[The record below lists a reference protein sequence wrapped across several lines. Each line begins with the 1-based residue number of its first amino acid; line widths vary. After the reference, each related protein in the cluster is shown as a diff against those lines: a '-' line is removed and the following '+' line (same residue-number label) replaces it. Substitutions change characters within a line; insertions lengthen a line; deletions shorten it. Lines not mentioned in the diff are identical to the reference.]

1 MLVLA
6 FDGDAS
12 NRFLLEGRCGWGIQ
26 KGEGEEVVRSDK
38 SDCRASLAHMPDAS
52 IS

>member
-12 NRFLLEGRCGWGIQ
+12 NRFLLEGRCGWGGVGVG
-26 KGEGEEVVRSDK
+26 GEGREET
-38 SDCRASLAHMPDAS
+38 RAFVM
-52 IS
+52 